1 MKKIVFLLIVCSFVS
16 GGFSPVWAAKKNN
29 THSCGPVT
37 LSYFGTQ
44 ELDDDEFLYAD
55 DHQYQLSK
63 NGYANFKKK
72 NSGDGKGYECDS
84 RRTGSCT
91 TDDVVTLGA
100 GHWFKGQR
108 VNYTRTY
115 ICVTHFI
122 GDDRWEEYSKKETCT
137 ANGHT
142 WDVGTSLSVGGQNYF
157 PSEWCSGFDR
167 TEQDFKLVKSWEVK
181 CLKENTFKCFAHECV
196 GGYRVDS
203 NGKCVKDA
211 SDDQCTFPDGKKYNV
226 GQNIEYDCSK
236 APNGANFTANAKTG
250 DKCYVSCLKKKTGG
264 AVVKYWSVKTC
275 PKNYKEV
282 AFTSS
287 DQIYT
292 TVIPGYKRCVQ
303 QEQLNF
309 CERLEKKHATP
320 ERVLCC
326 KAGSQTKWMDANGVE
341 QKDSTGLS
349 GERCVC
355 VDGKGNIDPS
365 KVWNSTTGQCDV
377 KEAQQDEQPVLPESG
392 KMCYYTFK
400 GTIDC
405 GNGKRVTRTVYKTLS
420 LEEVQKK
427 YHSASCEEFQSR
439 YEYDVSELKDLAD
452 AICNEYGKEVQLDAA
467 TKNAIRKVNE
477 FFGMSNANRTVWR
490 DTEGKF
496 NATRLASDATA
507 GVVLGTVGGI
517 VSGKVIKKKQLEK
530 GFDVLHCTVGGQK
543 MADYGDTF
551 QVSFYR

>member
-1 MKKIVFLLIVCSFVS
+1 MKKIVFLLVVCSFVS
-16 GGFSPVWAAKKNN
+16 GGIAPVQAA
-29 THSCGPVT
+29 HSCGPVT
-37 LSYFGTQ
+37 ITYSGNQ
-44 ELDDDEFLYAD
+44 KPDHDEFLYAD
-55 DHQYQLSK
+55 EQQYNLSV
-63 NGYANFKKK
+63 NGYNNTRKQ
-72 NSGDGKGYECDS
+72 NSGSGQAYECD
-84 RRTGSCT
+84 RYHTASCT
-91 TDDVVTLGA
+91 TDDVVTMPA
-100 GHWFKGQR
+100 GHYFKGKKI
-108 VNYTRTY
+108 NTSKTYKCYTIDSAGWDQTFFND
-115 ICVTHFI
+115 V
-122 GDDRWEEYSKKETCT
+122 WKEVGTPEKTCS
-137 ANGHT
+137 ARGHS
-142 WDVGTSLSVGGQNYF
+142 WNVGTSLSVGGQNYF

-275 PKNYKEV
+275 PKNYTKV

-303 QEQLNF
+303 QEQLDF

-341 QKDSTGLS
+341 QKDSLGLS

-365 KVWNSTTGQCDV
+365 KVWNSTTGLCDV
-377 KEAQQDEQPVLPESG
+377 KEAQQDEQPESG

-405 GNGKRVTRTVYKTLS
+405 GNGKRVSRIVNKTLT
-420 LEEVQKK
+420 LKEVQEK

-452 AICNEYGKEVQLDAA
+452 AICNEYGEAVQLDAA